1 MTVFLDIGAHRGM
14 TVDAALDYGFEH
26 VYAFEPMPREFAEL
40 EAFYGNDPRVTLCNF
55 GLSDETGQRPVYGTN
70 DRYEA
75 SIHRGSSWV
84 QDDAPVTVCEF
95 VNATDWFRDNL
106 PDGALA
112 VCKMN
117 CEASEA
123 DIFDSLIDSLE
134 IWKIAAVTICWD
146 VRLVPGLEHREAKV
160 RRRFAR
166 MGFHQWHLLAACKG
180 PTHKARIWEW
190 LDGLPRGDWMP
201 PALTPS
207 DRERRLLTAPHG
219 C

>member
-14 TVDAALDYGFEH
+14 TVDAALDYGFDH
-26 VYAFEPMPREFAEL
+26 VYAFEPMPRECAVL
-40 EAFYGNDPRVTLCNF
+40 EKFYGDDPRVTLCHF
-55 GLSDETGQRPVYGTN
+55 GLSDATGPRLVYGTN

-84 QDDAPVTVCEF
+84 QDGAPATLCEF
-95 VNATDWFRDNL
+95 VNATDWFAAHL
-106 PDGALA
+106 PEGTQA

-123 DIFDSLIDSLE
+123 DIFDCLIDSLE

-146 VRLVPGLEHREAKV
+146 VRLVPGLENRERDV
-160 RRRFAR
+160 RRKFAR
-166 MGFHQWHLLAACKG
+166 MGFTQWHMLAACKG

-190 LDGLPRGDWMP
+190 LDDLAGPFMPAP
-201 PALTPS
+201 PAPAE
-207 DRERRLLTAPHG
+207 REVLLAAAPHG